1 MIENFSAKEI
11 DFISFTNGSSK
22 RNADNLRD
30 WIHQHRISRNEM
42 VSITMNETRIGDSAD
57 NLMTLFYRKGALE

>member
-1 MIENFSAKEI
+1 MEISDITSSLSAKEI

-30 WIHQHRISRNEM
+30 WIHEKRITKN
-42 VSITMNETRIGDSAD
+42 
-57 NLMTLFYRKGALE
+57 